1 MPLDKIERS
10 CALTHAMADRLG
22 CNIPGAVVSDPLSQT
37 RAYRSAVLRCNAC
50 QHHDDCQQ
58 LQSANSTLNRAPDYC
73 RNRWA

>member
-10 CALTHAMADRLG
+10 CALIHGMADRLG
-22 CNIPGAVVSDPLSQT
+22 CDIPGAVKSDPLSQA

-50 QHHDDCQQ
+50 QHHDDCQK
-58 LQSANSTLNRAPDYC
+58 LQNDNATLDKAPDYC